1 MEFKV
6 VTFMI
11 GAEKYAIEISNVE
24 SVVEMLP
31 ITKIPDMPHG
41 VEGVINLRGEVIP
54 VIDGRKRLSSALE
67 ADETR
72 KAQIVIIMLNNK
84 KYGLIVDQVNEVLD
98 VNEQEAVGSKEV
110 INADTQC
117 AEKIIKKGEQLVVL
131 LKPSAILGQ
140 FT

>member
-6 VTFMI
+6 VTFTI

-140 FT
+140 FA

>member
-6 VTFMI
+6 VTFTI

-72 KAQIVIIMLNNK
+72 KAQIVIITLNNK

-140 FT
+140 FA

>member
-110 INADTQC
+110 IDADTRC

-140 FT
+140 FA